1 MRSIH
6 SHPESE
12 SEKLLHQGSHHHK
25 ASRTTSTCRAPWQY
39 PREKSEECRAGPKAR
54 CGMRMMHE
62 TRCETSQ
69 IHIRTLSNGDCHSK
83 QPPLALSARGR
94 LTGCRRGYES
104 YRKIQSFYMISN
116 QFLCLRSPRARTAPP
131 PAPRGTVFIVWTRV
145 DFLVSLVARFYS
157 YSGPRSLGECLEATC
172 MHGESEAT

>member
-6 SHPESE
+6 PHPESE

-83 QPPLALSARGR
+83 QPPLAPHPPL
-94 LTGCRRGYES
+94 
-104 YRKIQSFYMISN
+104 
-116 QFLCLRSPRARTAPP
+116 P
-131 PAPRGTVFIVWTRV
+131 PAGDGGRRERRRFGVAKGVMSSTGTKADSTCDGTGARLGGRAPLDHYGGGGYVAPDLPRRDCG
-145 DFLVSLVARFYS
+145 
-157 YSGPRSLGECLEATC
+157 
-172 MHGESEAT
+172 